1 MASKLFQIS
10 MKQHDCNYFF
20 FLTYSLFKRLLMLK
34 YYLGKDMQYV
44 ALKILIYYLFA
55 TMEENI

>member
-1 MASKLFQIS
+1 MIVII
-10 MKQHDCNYFF
+10 F

-44 ALKILIYYLFA
+44 VLKILIRYLFA